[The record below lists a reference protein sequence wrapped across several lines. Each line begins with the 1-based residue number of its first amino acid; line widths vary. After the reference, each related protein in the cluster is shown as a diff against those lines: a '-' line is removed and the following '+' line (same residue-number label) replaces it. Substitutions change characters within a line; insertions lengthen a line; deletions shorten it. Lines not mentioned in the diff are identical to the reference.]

1 MEEKPWGKRSR
12 LRSVSDAPSDFP
24 QLVQPEFIL
33 KFVVLGGESVGKTTF
48 VKYFA
53 EHPFPLGHMQTV
65 GIDMTVVPYG
75 VYAGR
80 QMYLHFF
87 DVSSAE
93 QHEADSPSLQLAL
106 QDASGILILFDA
118 TEYSTFVEVDEI
130 NSILKYLYASS
141 NGANTIR
148 PPVLLLAHKADL
160 MTVERRPLLTAHDML
175 AFVDNNNMIGYRWTS
190 LQNRKSVDEAIQA
203 LVEAAL
209 LATKNTAVEPENCA
223 GTLQSLLKNTYSWPN
238 MSGIGGAKTRINA
251 QLIKPKTFV
260 NIDVNNGDESP
271 QTASPYDF
279 SMAYNKL
286 KEKRDILLKYLDE
299 PESKDTDN
307 SNGGSIEET
316 NLEISLITATL
327 KLYEES
333 KHKQDKME
341 EFRQI
346 ATYVLDVD

>member
-130 NSILKYLYASS
+130 NSILKY
-141 NGANTIR
+141 
-148 PPVLLLAHKADL
+148 
-160 MTVERRPLLTAHDML
+160 
-175 AFVDNNNMIGYRWTS
+175 
-190 LQNRKSVDEAIQA
+190 
-203 LVEAAL
+203 
-209 LATKNTAVEPENCA
+209 
-223 GTLQSLLKNTYSWPN
+223 
-238 MSGIGGAKTRINA
+238 
-251 QLIKPKTFV
+251 
-260 NIDVNNGDESP
+260 
-271 QTASPYDF
+271 
-279 SMAYNKL
+279 
-286 KEKRDILLKYLDE
+286 
-299 PESKDTDN
+299 
-307 SNGGSIEET
+307 
-316 NLEISLITATL
+316 
-327 KLYEES
+327 
-333 KHKQDKME
+333 
-341 EFRQI
+341 
-346 ATYVLDVD
+346 